1 MTRRADMMSTADR
14 TSPAPWGPSA
24 VKGAH
29 GAGVVD
35 GGGRGG
41 RASRTLRTAV
51 LAACALAYA
60 LSVGSVVLGHP
71 NGLTVSA
78 DPSAPT
84 LPLWQVFLP
93 PVVGVA
99 LTLLLP
105 PRRTSQPAV
114 VGEARAFRHGTAF
127 LAGLAVLTIGLGL
140 SPLSDV
146 DFVLSKALL
155 FMVLPALALRFV
167 WRGGVEVLR
176 AGGAWRWWAP
186 LAVVVVWAWLSQAAP
201 RVPAADFSGHD
212 LTFLLLGAAVT
223 ALTAGV
229 GEELFYRRWLQT
241 RLEVWLGP
249 AAGIALTCVLFGLM
263 HFGTHGS
270 TDLARDAA
278 LIVAVQG
285 TSGLFLGLLWW
296 RYRNIAM
303 NILAHLIMNGWAVAA
318 YLLTR

>member
-1 MTRRADMMSTADR
+1 M
-14 TSPAPWGPSA
+14 TSPAQWGLSA
-24 VKGAH
+24 SDKPAY
-29 GAGVVD
+29 AGVVD
-35 GGGRGG
+35 GAVRGG
-41 RASRTLRTAV
+41 QASRTLRTTV
-51 LAACALAYA
+51 LAVCVLAYV
-60 LSVGSVVLGHP
+60 LSVAAVVVGHP
-71 NGLTVSA
+71 EGLTVSA

-93 PVVGVA
+93 PLVGAA

-114 VGEARAFRHGTAF
+114 VGDARAFRRGTAF
-127 LAGLAVLTIGLGL
+127 LLGLAVLTIGLGL

-155 FMVLPALALRFV
+155 FILLPALALRFV
-167 WRGGVEVLR
+167 WRSGVEALR

-201 RVPAADFSGHD
+201 WVPAADFSGYD
-212 LTFLLLGAAVT
+212 PTFLLIGAAVT

-241 RLEVWLGP
+241 RLEAWLGP
-249 AAGIALTCVLFGLM
+249 ASGIALTCVLFGLM

-270 TDLARDAA
+270 ADLLRDAT
-278 LIVAVQG
+278 LIVSVQG
-285 TSGLFLGLLWW
+285 TTGLFLGLMWW

-303 NILAHLIMNGWAVAA
+303 NLLTHLIMNGWAVAA